1 MRGPSEI
8 RRRNSRILKIQ
19 ETNPCRAHTGTNK
32 ERKAGGAPV
41 FLRHRSSSD
50 WSALPANIA
59 ATVGVLMTKIWSP
72 AHDKMLWDALGDVP
86 HVNGTLP
93 QTDDVDRTVAALA
106 AQLGRGNGAIRSRMR
121 HLRDPTHAAHTALL
135 AATVGGPRPA
145 PGPANPLTAA
155 ISAADLPSALQIY
168 RTGKAL
174 QLEKSAN
181 HIFTDSELEQIV
193 ARRPTERRNFAS
205 IHGVGWTKLRHYA
218 DDILT
223 ICAAHAPPQSG
234 VPPPPTKSVS
244 ATQQTPA
251 KRAPSVG
258 RTPVTKKAATSSSP
272 LPPADGFASP
282 PALAPRAMIGAS
294 GTMASLAKLGFG
306 GPRQAPQ

>member
-1 MRGPSEI
+1 
-8 RRRNSRILKIQ
+8 
-19 ETNPCRAHTGTNK
+19 
-32 ERKAGGAPV
+32 
-41 FLRHRSSSD
+41 
-50 WSALPANIA
+50 
-59 ATVGVLMTKIWSP
+59 MTKIWSP
-72 AHDKMLWDALGDVP
+72 AHDNMLWDALGDVP

-193 ARRPTERRNFAS
+193 ARRPTERRNVAS